1 MDVILVV
8 VQLFWFMGFP
18 LIKNWFFSQCFSACE
33 MVKEFGVQNVGG
45 QSEHVMFSFPLFLS
59 SPQWKLKGIEWFP
72 QCPRADEW
80 KGHALGSS
88 LSKALSYFSG
98 FLSSFFIVCSDVKD
112 PTVGQRLLCYRKDS
126 TLHVTNR
133 YPLQTSPLNC
143 KPCNSVWK
151 EQTQKPQPKPWGLI

>member
-18 LIKNWFFSQCFSACE
+18 LIKNWLLSQCFSACE

-72 QCPRADEW
+72 RCPRADEW
-80 KGHALGSS
+80 KATRWAPLWQTPELLQWLPQFLLRRLLKCQGSHSGPASALLQEG
-88 LSKALSYFSG
+88 LRVTCHQP
-98 FLSSFFIVCSDVKD
+98 LSSA
-112 PTVGQRLLCYRKDS
+112 
-126 TLHVTNR
+126 
-133 YPLQTSPLNC
+133 TSPLSF
-143 KPCNSVWK
+143 KPLQLS
-151 EQTQKPQPKPWGLI
+151 